1 MSVTYKAMLKN
12 GRIYWIDEKPSE
24 DQPINVRI
32 TVVDEE
38 DNSERADRGDK
49 MADILARLAET
60 DAFSSIDDPVQ
71 WQKEVRKDR
80 NLFKN
85 SWILLI
91 DSNIII
97 YASRPEYGS
106 LRSFIR
112 EQTPYVSAIS
122 KVEVLGYHKLDENE
136 RNLLTRF
143 FEIAFI
149 LPVSE
154 EVINEATELRRKYNM
169 SLGDALIAATA
180 TIWQMALVTRNT
192 KDFKAIQGLE
202 ILDPLEE

>member
-1 MSVTYKAMLKN
+1 M
-12 GRIYWIDEKPSE
+12 
-24 DQPINVRI
+24 
-32 TVVDEE
+32 
-38 DNSERADRGDK
+38 
-49 MADILARLAET
+49 
-60 DAFSSIDDPVQ
+60 
-71 WQKEVRKDR
+71 
-80 NLFKN
+80 
-85 SWILLI
+85 LI

>member
-12 GRIYWIDEKPSE
+12 GRVYWIDEKPSE
-24 DQPINVRI
+24 DRPINVRI

-85 SWILLI
+85 S
-91 DSNIII
+91 
-97 YASRPEYGS
+97 
-106 LRSFIR
+106 
-112 EQTPYVSAIS
+112 
-122 KVEVLGYHKLDENE
+122 
-136 RNLLTRF
+136 
-143 FEIAFI
+143 
-149 LPVSE
+149 
-154 EVINEATELRRKYNM
+154 
-169 SLGDALIAATA
+169 
-180 TIWQMALVTRNT
+180 
-192 KDFKAIQGLE
+192 
-202 ILDPLEE
+202 

>member
-85 SWILLI
+85 S
-91 DSNIII
+91 
-97 YASRPEYGS
+97 
-106 LRSFIR
+106 
-112 EQTPYVSAIS
+112 
-122 KVEVLGYHKLDENE
+122 
-136 RNLLTRF
+136 
-143 FEIAFI
+143 
-149 LPVSE
+149 
-154 EVINEATELRRKYNM
+154 
-169 SLGDALIAATA
+169 
-180 TIWQMALVTRNT
+180 
-192 KDFKAIQGLE
+192 
-202 ILDPLEE
+202 

>member
-24 DQPINVRI
+24 DRPINVRI